1 VDPYAV
7 LALLGFLVFLFY
19 IIYNFLNRTG
29 NGKRTFTAASWAFS
43 PPRNYSALAADE
55 GRHFESDSPMVFRA
69 LERFS
74 DFNWENFFTEPPSV
88 VAALSPPVKDHP
100 AAF

>member
-1 VDPYAV
+1 
-7 LALLGFLVFLFY
+7 
-19 IIYNFLNRTG
+19 
-29 NGKRTFTAASWAFS
+29 
-43 PPRNYSALAADE
+43 
-55 GRHFESDSPMVFRA
+55 VFRA